1 MQGLSCCQVTS
12 CLQHRAALCR
22 SPKPELLQLLFQHLP
37 NLATNGSPSHRNGRH
52 DGHLPN
58 ANGHQLPSKGN
69 RHLENG
75 HTDHA
80 DGHQPEANGQS
91 PTRNGSQHTANG
103 RSSVGSQ
110 DSTYAE
116 PSSSDSDQSSAEEA
130 ASKQQ
135 PAVQVDGQT
144 NGISK
149 DAVRQQAAELQD
161 LLQEEVEAY
170 LDKRHIMDILHDFSG
185 SHPPLVKLLSCLR
198 PLQPRLYSISS
209 SQQEHPARVQI
220 TVAVVRYQALGR
232 DRIGVT
238 STFLKE
244 RMQVCTS
251 ALSLLC

>member
-1 MQGLSCCQVTS
+1 MATDTSRSHGL
-12 CLQHRAALCR
+12 
-22 SPKPELLQLLFQHLP
+22 
-37 NLATNGSPSHRNGRH
+37 NGRRNG
-52 DGHLPN
+52 HLHQS
-58 ANGHQLPSKGN
+58 NGHRLPFNGN
-69 RHLENG
+69 RQVENG
-75 HTDHA
+75 HTDQA
-80 DGHQPEANGQS
+80 NGHQPEANGQS

-103 RSSVGSQ
+103 HSNIGSQ
-110 DSTYAE
+110 DSKYAE
-116 PSSSDSDQSSAEEA
+116 PGSSNSEQSSADEA

-144 NGISK
+144 NGIS
-149 DAVRQQAAELQD
+149 DNAVRQQAAELQD

-170 LDKRHIMDILHDFSG
+170 LDKRHIIDILHDFSG

-232 DRIGVT
+232 ERIGVT

-251 ALSLLC
+251 TLSLLFQSL